1 MTSWRDLVKDAAAA
15 RSHDTKKRTRG
26 ASDSAHISRVGFA
39 IAAHMHLVTAA
50 RRRGISISG
59 YIRRA
64 TLAVVAMDLG
74 LEATDLFE
82 LDSAITPIGRV
93 GSKPTKDLDGAL
105 YGRWE
110 VQPRDHSGSPGDAA
124 ER

>member
-1 MTSWRDLVKDAAAA
+1 MTTWRDLVRDQAAA
-15 RSHDTKKRTRG
+15 RSHDTKTRTRG
-26 ASDSAHISRVGFA
+26 ASDSAHISRVGFL
-39 IAAHMHLVTAA
+39 IAAHRFLVIAA
-50 RRRGISISG
+50 RKRGISISG

-74 LEATDLFE
+74 LEAVDLFE
-82 LDSAITPIGRV
+82 LDAGITPIGRV

-110 VQPRDHSGSPGDAA
+110 VQPRDPGYAA
-124 ER
+124 EASER